1 MSSIFKNTGKRSAPA
16 MKAGKGDATVRRKKA
31 RTRQPREKQ
40 GQELAQISEQLQTI
54 GDSIQSYTKNVDEF
68 DKGVSKYTR
77 EKDDLEV
84 DVAMAKKDPVE
95 AMLAELRRRR
105 GEHVAFGNLA
115 TQIEGVKDEYPEDTL
130 IRAMRSGIE
139 QISAM
144 TMEDIREIDAMSK
157 GR

>member
-16 MKAGKGDATVRRKKA
+16 MRAGKGDATVRRKKA

-77 EKDDLEV
+77 EKDSLEI
-84 DVAMAKKDPVE
+84 DVAMAKEDPVD
-95 AMLAELRRRR
+95 AMLAELKSRK
-105 GEHVAFGNLA
+105 GEHAAYGNLA
-115 TQIEGVKDEYPEDTL
+115 TQIEGVKDEYTEEAL
-130 IRAMRSGIE
+130 IRAMRSGIDR
-139 QISAM
+139 ISAM

-157 GR
+157 SR

>member
-16 MKAGKGDATVRRKKA
+16 MRAGKGDATVRRKKA
-31 RTRQPREKQ
+31 RTKQPREKQ

-77 EKDDLEV
+77 EKDKLEV
-84 DVAMAKKDPVE
+84 DVAMAKEDPVD
-95 AMLAELRRRR
+95 AMLAELKSRK
-105 GEHVAFGNLA
+105 GEHAAYGNLA
-115 TQIEGVKDEYPEDTL
+115 TQIEGVKDEYTEEAL
-130 IRAMRSGIE
+130 IRAMRSGIDR
-139 QISAM
+139 ISAM

-157 GR
+157 SR

>member
-16 MKAGKGDATVRRKKA
+16 MRAGKGDATVRRKKA

-77 EKDDLEV
+77 EKDKLEV
-84 DVAMAKKDPVE
+84 DVAMAKEDPVD
-95 AMLAELRRRR
+95 AMLAELKSRK
-105 GEHVAFGNLA
+105 GEHAAYGNLA
-115 TQIEGVKDEYPEDTL
+115 TQIEGVKDEYTEEAL
-130 IRAMRSGIE
+130 IRAMRSGIDR
-139 QISAM
+139 ISAM

-157 GR
+157 SR